1 LASARAKDG
10 AVWGE
15 TPIHLATRSGEPDKL
30 KHLLSGVAVW
40 SPKERRMVRKGRDI
54 NVVDSQNRT
63 PLHTACYDGNIP
75 MVKVL
80 LNAVPTANLDWQDF
94 EGNTPLHLA
103 MIKGEDYV
111 AKMLIAAGCDPDL
124 QNNSGKMPY
133 DLATSHKAYQF
144 AKEASM
150 LVDVRIKKVL
160 QQQKLL
166 ELLERKR
173 REEEAER
180 AEKEALNLSTLDI
193 SGTSVYAA
201 IVRQLRDICTRKRKL
216 FGAVVEDIE
225 DLFDAIDVNGD
236 GDLSVE
242 EIQRGL
248 RRLDLGLTTEQVS
261 LLVAETD
268 IDGNRSIDRNEFMD
282 GIIRFSQM

>member
-1 LASARAKDG
+1 
-10 AVWGE
+10 V
-15 TPIHLATRSGEPDKL
+15 HLATRSGEPDKL
-30 KHLLSGVAVW
+30 KHLLAGVAVW

-75 MVKVL
+75 MIKVL
-80 LNAVPTANLDWQDF
+80 LDAVPTANLDTQDF

-124 QNNSGKMPY
+124 QNNYGKMPY

-150 LVDVRIKKVL
+150 LVDIRINTVLKKK
-160 QQQKLL
+160 KLL
-166 ELLERKR
+166 GLLEKKRK
-173 REEEAER
+173 EEEVKR
-180 AEKEALNLSTLDI
+180 AEAEALNMSTLEI

-201 IVRQLRDICTRKRKL
+201 IVRQLRDICTTKRKL
-216 FGAVVEDIE
+216 FGTVIEDIE

-236 GDLSVE
+236 GDLSVD
-242 EIQRGL
+242 EIQKGL
-248 RRLDLGLTTEQVS
+248 KRLDLGLTTEQVN

-282 GIIRFSQM
+282 GIIRFAQM